1 MEIERKW
8 LFKSIAAPK
17 GTKILGEYFY
27 KQAYISINPEVRIR
41 SRRKADEDNFTYA
54 LCIKSK
60 GTLERIEVQ
69 KELTEKEFYELMVVG
84 NIKEEDFIE
93 KHFYKYSVNNHELT
107 LGVTDIGRSTEF
119 FYGEIEFNSSE
130 DAVLFTPPKW
140 FGEEVTHDPQYK
152 MSNFWEKTRIKS
164 K

>member
-54 LCIKSK
+54 
-60 GTLERIEVQ
+60 
-69 KELTEKEFYELMVVG
+69 
-84 NIKEEDFIE
+84 
-93 KHFYKYSVNNHELT
+93 
-107 LGVTDIGRSTEF
+107 
-119 FYGEIEFNSSE
+119 
-130 DAVLFTPPKW
+130 
-140 FGEEVTHDPQYK
+140 
-152 MSNFWEKTRIKS
+152 
-164 K
+164 

>member
-54 LCIKSK
+54 LKA
-60 GTLERIEVQ
+60 
-69 KELTEKEFYELMVVG
+69 KELLNEL
-84 NIKEEDFIE
+84 
-93 KHFYKYSVNNHELT
+93 KYRRNLQKKNLMN
-107 LGVTDIGRSTEF
+107 LW
-119 FYGEIEFNSSE
+119 
-130 DAVLFTPPKW
+130 L
-140 FGEEVTHDPQYK
+140 
-152 MSNFWEKTRIKS
+152 
-164 K
+164 

>member
-1 MEIERKW
+1 
-8 LFKSIAAPK
+8 
-17 GTKILGEYFY
+17 GEYFY

-69 KELTEKEFYELMVVG
+69 KELTEKEFNELMVVG

-130 DAVLFTPPKW
+130 DAISFTPPKW
-140 FGEEVTHDPQYK
+140 FGQEVTDDPQYK
-152 MSNFWEKTRIKS
+152 MSNFWQKTRIKS